1 MTGPFRMT
9 CQLKRK
15 RLPWEYRQWKRAL
28 LLMWWSKPAVVFIVK
43 RNAKSPGWYPRHQIR
58 YISKFFSSLKDPVSL
73 TLFKP
78 SASHFFLFGTT
89 LFLWELRSWKLLSMQ
104 YAKYWLRQKRF
115 KKPDSI
121 RPKLIQINWKILK
134 QYCTTHCTK
143 HEHLN
148 RSKEL
153 TFEPF

>member
-1 MTGPFRMT
+1 MRNTIKKQPLLVFKQPPFYHKWYFMTEPFRMT

-15 RLPWEYRQWKRAL
+15 QLSWEYRQWKRVL

-104 YAKYWLRQKRF
+104 YAKY
-115 KKPDSI
+115 DS
-121 RPKLIQINWKILK
+121 N
-134 QYCTTHCTK
+134 
-143 HEHLN
+143 
-148 RSKEL
+148 
-153 TFEPF
+153 